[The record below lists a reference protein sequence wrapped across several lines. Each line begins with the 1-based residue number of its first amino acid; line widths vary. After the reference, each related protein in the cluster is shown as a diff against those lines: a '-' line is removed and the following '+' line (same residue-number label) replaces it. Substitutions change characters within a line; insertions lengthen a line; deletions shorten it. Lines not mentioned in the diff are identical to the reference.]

1 MLEDSGAEVL
11 VVGPGVAQQAA
22 TLEGHTR
29 GSRAVNDVLPVA
41 FLRSWWS
48 GSRTAGPRGSRS
60 ARGRACSPQP
70 TTSCWLRLGASR
82 GRAAAP
88 PCRCACRGVGGPPDG
103 DAARP
108 VPGVPGCH
116 GCRQRSPAG
125 RRASSTARRGGFS
138 VSQHGKV
145 SVTCARPPPLPVMRQ
160 QPRRLRRRHPHL
172 GCAAQAAAPP
182 LRPQRVA
189 RDRGS
194 TACGCLDPESLW
206 ALGRAPDGGPT
217 PPARPGAPRTAFA
230 QSPSPPAPGEL

>member
-11 VVGPGVAQQAA
+11 VVRPGVAQQAA

-70 TTSCWLRLGASR
+70 ATSCWPR
-82 GRAAAP
+82 
-88 PCRCACRGVGGPPDG
+88 
-103 DAARP
+103 
-108 VPGVPGCH
+108 PGCITRTRCGAAVSMCLPGRRRTTRPGTPRARCLGFRVAT

-145 SVTCARPPPLPVMRQ
+145 SVLARDPLP
-160 QPRRLRRRHPHL
+160 
-172 GCAAQAAAPP
+172 
-182 LRPQRVA
+182 
-189 RDRGS
+189 
-194 TACGCLDPESLW
+194 
-206 ALGRAPDGGPT
+206 
-217 PPARPGAPRTAFA
+217 
-230 QSPSPPAPGEL
+230 SP